1 MRKLITIFFLAFSM
15 LGISQAAGKE
25 PPPDINQI
33 RSRGYLIVGMTK
45 FDSPPF
51 YSGGADN
58 IRGIDVDIAKR
69 VAEYLGV
76 QIRFRRDANS
86 FQEVVDQ
93 VVLGEIDLAVSKL
106 SITGP
111 RMQMVRFSTPYV
123 KLRQAMIVNR
133 LWFSQN
139 GTGRD
144 SVESIRGFNGTI
156 AFMRNSSYDTF
167 ARINFPHAQYAPMD
181 NWTDVVTGVMNG
193 TFAAGFRDEFE
204 IKRIA
209 WERPEASIST
219 KTVTIT
225 DLVDS
230 IAAAV
235 DYKSVTLLAIVNHVI
250 ENEFNRID
258 TRRLITM
265 YRTQHLNGVK

>member
-1 MRKLITIFFLAFSM
+1 MRKLITIFFLAFSL
-15 LGISQAAGKE
+15 LGITQAAGKE

-93 VVLGEIDLAVSKL
+93 VVSGEIDLAVSKL

-144 SVESIRGFNGTI
+144 SVDSIRGFNGTI

-181 NWTDVVTGVMNG
+181 NWNDVVTGVMNG

-235 DYKSVTLLAIVNHVI
+235 DYKSTTLLAVVNHVI